1 MKRFK
6 RHETD
11 FTIAT
16 LWEFKSLDKINLNP
30 KYQRSSEVWNIEK
43 QSFLIDSIVKNFP
56 IPPIFLHE
64 FIDQDSGKTKY
75 DVIDGKQRLTSIF
88 KFIEG
93 NLALPVDSSDDG

>member
-16 LWEFKSLDKINLNP
+16 LWEFKSLDKINLDP

-43 QSFLIDSIVKNFP
+43 QSFLIDLNSAT
-56 IPPIFLHE
+56 L
-64 FIDQDSGKTKY
+64 
-75 DVIDGKQRLTSIF
+75 
-88 KFIEG
+88 
-93 NLALPVDSSDDG
+93 